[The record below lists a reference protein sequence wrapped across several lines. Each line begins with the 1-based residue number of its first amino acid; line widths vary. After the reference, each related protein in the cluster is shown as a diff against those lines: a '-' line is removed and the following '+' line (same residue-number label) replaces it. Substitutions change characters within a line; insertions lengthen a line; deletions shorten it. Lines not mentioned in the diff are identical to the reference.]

1 MPTAVNY
8 VFIRVAYKGDDKIR
22 RAIAHFY
29 LWYGSP
35 ALIVKALYICS
46 VNIRRKS

>member
-1 MPTAVNY
+1 MPTAVNF

-29 LWYGSP
+29 LWYGNL
-35 ALIVKALYICS
+35 LIIDKLL
-46 VNIRRKS
+46 